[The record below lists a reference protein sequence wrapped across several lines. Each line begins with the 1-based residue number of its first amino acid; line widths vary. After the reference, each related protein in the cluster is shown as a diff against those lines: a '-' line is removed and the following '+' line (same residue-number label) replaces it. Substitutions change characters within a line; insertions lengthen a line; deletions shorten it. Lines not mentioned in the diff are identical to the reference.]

1 MEEWQVKIG
10 QAVKVLGWRVG
21 VLTTDPS
28 LAGCLVHV
36 PLMTPSGLHVLGPL
50 EVNVCI
56 P

>member
-1 MEEWQVKIG
+1 MAGKDWTGCKG
-10 QAVKVLGWRVG
+10 AG
-21 VLTTDPS
+21 VEGRSADNTDPS

-36 PLMTPSGLHVLGPL
+36 PLMTPSGLHVPGPL